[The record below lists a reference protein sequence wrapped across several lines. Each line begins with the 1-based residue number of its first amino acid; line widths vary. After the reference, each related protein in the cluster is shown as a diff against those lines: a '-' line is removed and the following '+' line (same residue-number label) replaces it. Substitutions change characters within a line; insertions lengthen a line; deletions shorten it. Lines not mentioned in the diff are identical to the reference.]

1 MSAPRK
7 PPVKANTSTSIF
19 ITVYDTSM
27 GSAFTVEQ
35 IEARVRLLNPPKV
48 ADLNQLVSVW
58 PADLPFEFNGRID
71 RVQFGDIIARLNV
84 FNLRSYVEVHLQNTL
99 PTFQMKMNLFSSIK
113 SSVLQKT
120 PLIYCMFM
128 GLLMS

>member
-1 MSAPRK
+1 MSAPQK

-19 ITVYDTSM
+19 ITWYATSL

-71 RVQFGDIIARLNV
+71 RVQFEDIIARINV
-84 FNLRSYVEVHLQNTL
+84 FNLRSYVEVNLQNTL
-99 PTFQMKMNLFSSIK
+99 PTFQMKMNWFSSIK

-120 PLIYCMFM
+120 PFIYCMFM